1 MIFLWSFPQ
10 ADVSSILQDCLLAF
24 VVIHQIRKAPQ
35 NDVLNRVTRRPL
47 FPGHVHSLSGTSGA
61 GIDLWGLYLSGKDPV
76 STIITIFM
84 DSQRSGIL
92 LSGEDADKGDGPC
105 HTVPPPHPT
114 PQQYTCGGCSWH
126 SHGSEKA
133 AGVRGSKETK
143 EKQRDNAVPLIA
155 DALTKMAELQQ
166 SYNQQG
172 FLSPLSVLNE
182 MELREAR
189 EAFAKLEDEFG
200 KEYTQYSL
208 HNVHLQYP
216 WVMSLTKHPRILQ
229 VIQAVLGP
237 DVLLLDSRF
246 ICKYPILKPANIL
259 ENEGSPTKS
268 DGENGLPYIAWHQ
281 DMRYWGIAGGPVL
294 SVWLALDDSQKENG
308 VLQVIPGSHF
318 SGMLPHRQ
326 ATRSGNMLSV
336 NQEIPEELVQVEET
350 VFCPL
355 KDGQMSIHDG
365 FLVHASDPNTS
376 RRRRCGFVIRYVP
389 TCANP
394 IQDPDRPRKFH
405 ATMLAC
411 GEDQF
416 NHFSNK
422 SS

>member
-1 MIFLWSFPQ
+1 
-10 ADVSSILQDCLLAF
+10 
-24 VVIHQIRKAPQ
+24 
-35 NDVLNRVTRRPL
+35 
-47 FPGHVHSLSGTSGA
+47 
-61 GIDLWGLYLSGKDPV
+61 
-76 STIITIFM
+76 
-84 DSQRSGIL
+84 
-92 LSGEDADKGDGPC
+92 
-105 HTVPPPHPT
+105 
-114 PQQYTCGGCSWH
+114 
-126 SHGSEKA
+126 
-133 AGVRGSKETK
+133 
-143 EKQRDNAVPLIA
+143 
-155 DALTKMAELQQ
+155 
-166 SYNQQG
+166 
-172 FLSPLSVLNE
+172 

-189 EAFAKLEDEFG
+189 DAFAKLEDEFG

-268 DGENGLPYIAWHQ
+268 DGENGLPYVAWHQ

-294 SVWLALDDSQKENG
+294 SVWLALDDSQKENR
-308 VLQVIPGSHF
+308 VLQVIPGNHC

-355 KDGQMSIHDG
+355 KAGQMSIHDG

-376 RRRRCGFVIRYVP
+376 QRRRCGFVIRYVP

-394 IQDPDRPRKFH
+394 IQVRLISSGYFRTSHLLYIIMFLIGSAARILIDPGSFMQQCWLVEKTSSIISPTKAH
-405 ATMLAC
+405 EGSTMWLAAVVHQSLFC
-411 GEDQF
+411 VYHHLIDL
-416 NHFSNK
+416 SY
-422 SS
+422 

>member
-1 MIFLWSFPQ
+1 
-10 ADVSSILQDCLLAF
+10 
-24 VVIHQIRKAPQ
+24 
-35 NDVLNRVTRRPL
+35 
-47 FPGHVHSLSGTSGA
+47 
-61 GIDLWGLYLSGKDPV
+61 
-76 STIITIFM
+76 
-84 DSQRSGIL
+84 
-92 LSGEDADKGDGPC
+92 
-105 HTVPPPHPT
+105 
-114 PQQYTCGGCSWH
+114 
-126 SHGSEKA
+126 
-133 AGVRGSKETK
+133 
-143 EKQRDNAVPLIA
+143 
-155 DALTKMAELQQ
+155 MAELQQ

-189 EAFAKLEDEFG
+189 DAFAKLEDEFG

-268 DGENGLPYIAWHQ
+268 DGENGLPYVAWHQ

-308 VLQVIPGSHF
+308 ALQVIPGSHR

-326 ATRSGNMLSV
+326 ASRSGNMLSV

-355 KDGQMSIHDG
+355 KAGQMSIHDG